1 MGIIV
6 QKEEKLGFIRIF
18 VLIKCSRKELSEVLM
33 IELNGK
39 KKLLR
44 LFSIFVSYVRLT
56 KTSRTANS
64 IMLWNLSWGID
75 FINFQISDNLG
86 LSKILIFLK
95 EIHQETSEKLNNKYQ
110 VVISK
115 VLKIDKDIVK
125 NSKKGSKYLAK
136 HLNFH

>member
-44 LFSIFVSYVRLT
+44 LFWIFVSYARLI

-64 IMLWNLSWGID
+64 ITLWNLSWGTD
-75 FINFQISDNLG
+75 FINFQISGNLDP
-86 LSKILIFLK
+86 SKILTFLK
-95 EIHQETSEKLNNKYQ
+95 EIPQETSEKLNNKYQ

-115 VLKIDKDIVK
+115 VLKISKDIVK